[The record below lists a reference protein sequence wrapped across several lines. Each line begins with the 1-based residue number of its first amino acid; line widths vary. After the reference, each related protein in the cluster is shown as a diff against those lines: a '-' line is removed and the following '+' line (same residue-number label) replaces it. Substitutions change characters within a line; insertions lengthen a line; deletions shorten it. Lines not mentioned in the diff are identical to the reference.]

1 MIVSDEKKIPITKSC
16 KCNLCQEKFSS
27 KKEVKRHLKN
37 EHHIKNI
44 RFKYYEVLDELLI
57 V

>member
-16 KCNLCQEKFSS
+16 RCNLCKEKFSS
-27 KKEVKRHLKN
+27 KKEVKRHIHDVHK
-37 EHHIKNI
+37 IKNI
-44 RFKYYEVLDELLI
+44 KFKYYEVLDELLI

>member
-1 MIVSDEKKIPITKSC
+1 MILSNEKREPITKSC